1 MEVFVV
7 RNLLSGSLLALAL
20 TCSIAA
26 LPASAQDTQPTS
38 QATMPDRAERTLN
51 LLSERLSLTDQEKD
65 QIKPI
70 LEDRQQRFQE
80 LRSESGRPR
89 KKKKEAQ
96 EILKDTDGK
105 IKGVLTADQ
114 WTQYRQFEKQMQEQM
129 KEHRQQQ

>member
-1 MEVFVV
+1 
-7 RNLLSGSLLALAL
+7 
-20 TCSIAA
+20 
-26 LPASAQDTQPTS
+26 
-38 QATMPDRAERTLN
+38 MPDRAERTLN

>member
-1 MEVFVV
+1 M